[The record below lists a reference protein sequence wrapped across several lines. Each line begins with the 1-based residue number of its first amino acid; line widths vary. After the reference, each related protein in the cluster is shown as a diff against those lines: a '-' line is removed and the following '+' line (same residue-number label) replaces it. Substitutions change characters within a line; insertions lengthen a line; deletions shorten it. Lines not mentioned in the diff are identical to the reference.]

1 MSTGTQ
7 TCDIV
12 LPGYTLTERIG
23 SGGYAEVWR
32 AEAPGGIEK
41 AVKIVYGYYDDE
53 FASQELKALERIKGV
68 RHPFL
73 LSLERFEILNG
84 RLAIL
89 TELAD
94 MSLDQRRQ
102 QCRADGLP
110 GIPREELL
118 RYMADAAEALDFLS
132 QRHSLLHLDI
142 KPENLLV
149 SGDHI
154 KVADFGLVK
163 ELATRTQ
170 NSLVS
175 GMTPTYAA
183 PEVFDDDPSAFSDQY
198 SLAIVYQEMLV
209 GTLPFPG
216 RTAAQLAKQHT
227 QAEPQLNSV
236 PTEDRSTLARALAK
250 KPTDRF
256 PSCKAFVDTLLGR
269 AQTPPAAPSTPVP
282 RPTPPAPQPA
292 TPETDDTKPPSFC
305 TTLRRAPDQ
314 RLDEIDVEVTQPVR
328 RDKAA
333 PAAPPAKTP
342 TPPAPFVPE
351 DIVDVQVPS
360 VDQQLLREQPTLY
373 LAAGGVGVQLLA
385 RLLTLVSSG
394 DESEVSNKPIESI
407 ALDTDRDELR
417 EACSSR
423 RKSRL
428 SLDDTLHLPL
438 RLPKS
443 YDNSREILGWVSR
456 RWLYNIPRS
465 LETRGFRPLGR
476 VALVD
481 HSQRV
486 LGLIDQKLQKLGT
499 LAGATNDAGEL
510 RDSTIKV
517 VLLAGTGG
525 GTGAGMIIDLANAV
539 RSAASTRNLQV
550 EIHGYMVSTCFAT
563 SSSSPLVAAN
573 TYSLLKELSHA
584 ATRGNEGSGDKSLRS
599 ESFESQQAP
608 FDHVYWVPARSRATA
623 TQPVD
628 VLDTLA
634 KYLALDWTP
643 ESRAALRSCRT
654 SRTPREKSEQS
665 FRLRKLGYA
674 SLADQKRSFVGQIAV
689 ELAEAVKHHWLTN
702 DASANWEKLVR
713 EAEQAAS
720 EAKLVPANDEN
731 PNAPRA
737 VVPVN
742 EAAPL
747 ALRGRFKEYKSLE
760 FASEVLRQ
768 IQRQLESRDDRG
780 RPLLIAR
787 DAKLIADT
795 ARGIAAALTAGWELK
810 IEHSSLAADKALVHS
825 LVAAASRRV
834 VGRAVDCFDPTQP
847 ERLLPAD
854 SINDI
859 VQSECRELLE
869 EGLARPESAAS
880 IEALIDMELAAAAM
894 LGGATTDLLQ
904 CGYDRRTLFFM
915 PQGDEPR
922 AALMAKLPTSRPLSA
937 VIPVTADDVIV
948 VSEES
953 GLSPRSLAYQLER
966 VLPGI
971 AEAARRLHT
980 RVDVEWEELY

>member
-12 LPGYTLTERIG
+12 LPGYTLTGRIG

-183 PEVFDDDPSAFSDQY
+183 PEVFDDAPSAFSDQY

-236 PTEDRSTLARALAK
+236 PAEDRSILARALAK

-256 PSCKAFVDTLLGR
+256 PSCKAFVDALLGR
-269 AQTPPAAPSTPVP
+269 AQTPPAAPSKSTP
-282 RPTPPAPQPA
+282 RATPPAPQPT

-314 RLDEIDVEVTQPVR
+314 RLDEIDIEVTQPVR

-333 PAAPPAKTP
+333 TPAPPAKTP

-373 LAAGGVGVQLLA
+373 LAAGGVGVQLLS
-385 RLLTLVSSG
+385 RLLTLIAPNDVS
-394 DESEVSNKPIESI
+394 EIANRPIESI
-407 ALDTDRDELR
+407 ALDTNRDELR

-423 RKSRL
+423 KNSKL

-486 LGLIDQKLQKLGT
+486 LGLIEQKLEKLGT
-499 LAGATNDAGEL
+499 LAGGTNDAGQP

-525 GTGAGMIIDLANAV
+525 GTGAGMAIDLANAV
-539 RSAASTRNLQV
+539 KAVASNLNLQV
-550 EIHGYMVSTCFAT
+550 EMHGFMVCTCFAT
-563 SSSSPLVAAN
+563 SNSSPLVAAN

-584 ATRGNEGSGDKSLRS
+584 ATLGNEGSGDKSLRS
-599 ESFESQQAP
+599 ESFEARQAP
-608 FDHVYWVPARSRATA
+608 FDHVYWVPARARAA
-623 TQPVD
+623 AVQPVD
-628 VLDTLA
+628 LLDTLA

-643 ESRAALRSCRT
+643 EARAALRSCRS
-654 SRTPREKSEQS
+654 SRTPRDHSEQS
-665 FRLRKLGYA
+665 FKLRKLGYT

-689 ELAEAVKHHWLTN
+689 GLAEAVKHYWLTN
-702 DASANWEKLVR
+702 DTSANWERLVR

-720 EAKLVPANDEN
+720 EAKLAPASDEN
-731 PNAPRA
+731 PDAPRA

-747 ALRGRFKEYKSLE
+747 ALRGRFKDHKSLE

-768 IQRQLESRDDRG
+768 VQRQLESRDERG

-795 ARGIAAALTAGWELK
+795 ASCSAAAFKASAEGK
-810 IEHSSLAADKALVHS
+810 MEHSPPFADTAMIQSLIAT
-825 LVAAASRRV
+825 ASRLV
-834 VGRAVDCFDPTQP
+834 ISRAVDSFDPTQP
-847 ERLLPAD
+847 ERFLPAD
-854 SINDI
+854 SIDDI
-859 VQSECRELLE
+859 LQGECRTLLE
-869 EGLARPESAAS
+869 ESLTRPDSAAS
-880 IEALIDMELAAAAM
+880 IEALIDMESAAAAM
-894 LGGATTDLLQ
+894 LDGATTDLLQ
-904 CGYDRRTLFFM
+904 CGYDRRTLLFA
-915 PQGDEPR
+915 PQDDEPGSVV
-922 AALMAKLPTSRPLSA
+922 AKLQTSRPLA
-937 VIPVTADDVIV
+937 TVIPATAGGVIV

-980 RVDVEWEELY
+980 RIDVEWEELC